1 MLLQCLFLF
10 PQSGLKQRLP
20 CKYAFLYTVLY
31 PAQTLKMNSVLL
43 ILRMRFQEVN
53 LLHRLPMKKNDLQ
66 EKEQNTCIYIPI
78 PMFIHLLI
86 AIHLKD
92 SILSKIAQL
101 FILLLSY

>member
-1 MLLQCLFLF
+1 
-10 PQSGLKQRLP
+10 
-20 CKYAFLYTVLY
+20 
-31 PAQTLKMNSVLL
+31 MNSVLL

-53 LLHRLPMKKNDLQ
+53 LLHRLPMNKNDLQ